1 LPDTDTQVKYTRN
14 EETIHAMVGMKL
26 VNTIREEYPELFD
39 LDLEAKILEEAEQ
52 AFVAES
58 KIIDWMV
65 NGIQEENLSAAILK
79 EFVKSRI
86 NDSLKEIGFKQ
97 IFSLNESLI
106 EKTSWFKEELL
117 ANTLTDFFKK
127 RPTEYS
133 KNSQSFTEDDLF

>member
-1 LPDTDTQVKYTRN
+1 
-14 EETIHAMVGMKL
+14 MVGMKL

-39 LDLEAKILEEAEQ
+39 HDLEIKILEEAEQ
-52 AFVAES
+52 AFIAES

-65 NGIQEENLSAAILK
+65 NGIKEENLSADILK

-97 IFSLNESLI
+97 IFRLDSSLL